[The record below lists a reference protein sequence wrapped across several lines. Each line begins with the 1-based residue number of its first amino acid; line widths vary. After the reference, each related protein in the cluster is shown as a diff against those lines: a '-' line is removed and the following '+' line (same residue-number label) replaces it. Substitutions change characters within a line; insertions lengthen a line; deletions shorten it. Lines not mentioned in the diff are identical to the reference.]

1 MIPDEE
7 ISEAIPGF
15 NPAVIKA
22 LLNRRELK
30 FDENELAALIQE
42 VNSSQTHTPLQK
54 FDFIIQKV
62 LRGKVSTG
70 QTSWNQFNTKMLP
83 ALVFLDGNWCYV
95 EESQKE
101 NGYSLLIPDPSP
113 QEVTVKKEDMP
124 VSVVLW
130 LKAGKNQSIQPQASD
145 ASDAPD
151 TTKNVAWT
159 WLKSRL
165 LTERGWILDVAL
177 ASLMINF
184 IAIVTSLFAM
194 QVYDRVIPTLA
205 YSTLYAL
212 VVGMFVISFIDWLL
226 KLVRAKVLDELS
238 CRVDQLMSQDI
249 FEHVI
254 RLQLDV
260 MPRSLGTLT
269 SQVNGF
275 ESARQFFSSTVIFAI
290 VDLPFA
296 FISLGLIGVI
306 GGHIGWVYSGL
317 LLISLGIAYFTQRR
331 IQNLT
336 KMQMTRSNER
346 TGILVDTL
354 KGSESIRS
362 AGAAWRFAKEWKDIT
377 STISTYNKKQKSI
390 TNWTTTTSATLGS
403 LAYAVAVVVGVH
415 QIEAG
420 NLTMGSLVACSILGG
435 RVLGPIGQ
443 AVYYLVQWE
452 SVSQSMK
459 MLDQILRL
467 KTERHPTQT
476 VLSPDVA
483 PDKIDV
489 IGVSYSYA
497 DSPVKQVNVKNL
509 TISAGE
515 RVALLGTVGSGKST
529 LLKIIAGLYKPTE
542 GRVRLGEVD
551 LWELDPAYLSKHV
564 SYLPQAVELFK
575 GTLRT
580 NVVIAG
586 EVSDTIFLDTLKIMG
601 LDKIAAANEKG
612 IDLVITEGGAGLS
625 GGQRQLVGLARVVI
639 NGPTI
644 WLLDEPTASLDVNS
658 QKQVVE
664 VLKSRLGPE
673 DMLVIATHNPQI
685 ATELSTR
692 IIVMEGGEIV
702 HDVPTSQVE
711 LQRGGK

>member
-1 MIPDEE
+1 MDDILMPQTPPRFDGEV
-7 ISEAIPGF
+7 F
-15 NPAVIKA
+15 KT
-22 LLNRRELK
+22 LLIRRELQC
-30 FDENELAALIQE
+30 NEEELRQLLQE
-42 VNSSQTHTPLQK
+42 VNATQNSTQQQK
-54 FDFIIQKV
+54 FDLVVQK
-62 LRGKVSTG
+62 LMRGKVSTG
-70 QTSWNQFNTKMLP
+70 QTAWSQFNTKLLP
-83 ALVFLDGNWCYV
+83 ALVFWEGAWCYI
-95 EESQKE
+95 EESTNE
-101 NGYSLLIPDPSP
+101 NGYLLLVPGEPIR
-113 QEVTVKKEDMP
+113 EVIIKKEDMP
-124 VSVVLW
+124 VTVVLW
-130 LKAGKNQSIQPQASD
+130 LKAGKNQSQQQVAQQGADQGDSP
-145 ASDAPD
+145 
-151 TTKNVAWT
+151 TNVAWA
-159 WLKSRL
+159 WLKTRL
-165 LTERGWILDVAL
+165 LKERGWIVDVAL

-212 VVGMFVISFIDWLL
+212 VVGMFVISTIDWLL

-249 FEHVI
+249 FEHIV

-260 MPRSLGTLT
+260 MPRSLGTMT

-275 ESARQFFSSTVIFAI
+275 EAARQFFSSTVIFAI

-296 FISLGLIGVI
+296 LLSLGLIGVI

-317 LLISLGIAYFTQRR
+317 LLISLAIAYFTQRR

-362 AGAAWRFAKEWKDIT
+362 AGAGWRFAKEWKDIT

-403 LAYAVAVVVGVH
+403 LAYSVAVVVGVH

-467 KTERHPTQT
+467 KTERGSDQT
-476 VLSPDVA
+476 LLSPDIPPNKV
-483 PDKIDV
+483 DV
-489 IGVSYSYA
+489 IGVSYSYT
-497 DSPVKQVNVKNL
+497 DSPVKQVNVKDL

-529 LLKIIAGLYKPTE
+529 LLRIIAGLFKPTE
-542 GRVRLGEVD
+542 GRIRIGEVD
-551 LWELDPAYLSKHV
+551 LWELDPTYVAKHI

-575 GTLRT
+575 GTLRS
-580 NVVIAG
+580 NVLLAG
-586 EVSDTIFLDTLKIMG
+586 EVSDTIFLETIKVLG
-601 LDKIAAANEKG
+601 LDKVAAANEKG
-612 IDLVITEGGAGLS
+612 IDLVIAEGGAGLS

-639 NGPTI
+639 NHPTI
-644 WLLDEPTASLDVNS
+644 WLLDEPTSSLDVNS

-664 VLKSRLGPE
+664 VLKNSLGPE
-673 DMLVIATHNPQI
+673 DILIIATHNPQL
-685 ATELSTR
+685 ATEISTR
-692 IIVMEGGEIV
+692 IIVMEGGEVV
-702 HDVPTSQVE
+702 HDVATSQVE
-711 LQRGGK
+711 LQKAAK